1 MATIGWFEGVVVAT
15 SGVLAL
21 GLAQSA
27 QAVETANVL
36 PEQQVSASA
45 APQIRSELA
54 ASVQVIEQ
62 EELQT
67 QLSAGRSLAEAIGQ
81 LVPGIDLGGQ
91 SRSNFGQNLRG
102 RTMLVMVDGV
112 SLNSSRGTARQLDA
126 IDPFNISRIE
136 VLSGASALYG
146 GGATGGVLNIVTRKA
161 ADAPTRFSSELGVT
175 SGFQDG
181 RDHQYRLAQ
190 SIAGGND
197 RVQGRLGIAVQQNG
211 SFYDGNGKE
220 VRTDIAQTDSQNTRS
235 LDLLGNLQINID
247 AQQTLALG
255 AQYYRNK
262 FDGSRYL
269 YGGPNLAGIMGGK
282 PELLEQRGGF
292 ASDVMPATERGMLNA
307 DYHAS
312 NVLGGQ
318 NLYLQGFWRKE
329 QMDFAPF
336 PSAVVTASHQNT
348 DMFGFKSALAKS
360 WGDVSLRYGVDW
372 DRETFDGNATV
383 FDTSQALASGG
394 LVNRSVGSRGR
405 YPGYSVNT
413 TALFAQADWKLS
425 PALSLSGGL
434 RYQRMGLDVD
444 DFVGFN
450 QQVYMLLG
458 RGTSAD
464 AIRGGKKNYNVSLF
478 NLGAK
483 YAISDAQSTWLSYS
497 EGFELPDPAKYY
509 GQGNYVLNGSHWA
522 LQSGIDPSSSP
533 LKGIK
538 TRQVELGW
546 RGKSGP
552 VKVQT
557 ALFYA
562 WSDQTMQVNNANNNV
577 VIDVLDDKRRNYGL
591 EGSLDYAFASQWN
604 AGGNWLWIRS
614 ETKGKGGGWDKQSIM
629 TASPSKLS
637 AYLQW
642 SPDPLTLR
650 LQATQQLK
658 LDDDAG
664 KSIKGFTLLDFM
676 GSTKLPV
683 GTLRFG
689 IQNLLDKQY
698 LTTWSQRAMAL
709 YGVGAVSPQT
719 FAFYGRGRTFTLN
732 YSVDY

>member
-1 MATIGWFEGVVVAT
+1 MARIGWLEGVVVAT
-15 SGVLAL
+15 SGVLTWGA
-21 GLAQSA
+21 A
-27 QAVETANVL
+27 QAAETDNVL
-36 PEQQVSASA
+36 PEQEVSASA

-54 ASVQVIEQ
+54 ASVQVIEHA
-62 EELQT
+62 ELQT

-136 VLSGASALYG
+136 VLAGASALYG

-161 ADAPTRFSSELGVT
+161 SDSPTRFSSELGVT
-175 SGFQDG
+175 SGLQDG

-235 LDLLGNLQINID
+235 VDLMGNLQLNID
-247 AQQTLALG
+247 SHQTLALG

-292 ASDVMPATERGMLNA
+292 SSDVMPGTERGMFNA
-307 DYHAS
+307 DYHARD
-312 NVLGGQ
+312 VLGGQ

-336 PSAVVTASHQNT
+336 PSSVVTATHQNT
-348 DMFGFKSALAKS
+348 DVFGFKSALAKS

-372 DRETFDGNATV
+372 DREKFDGTATV
-383 FDTSQALASGG
+383 FDTRQSLASGG
-394 LVNRSVGSRGR
+394 MVNRSIGSTGR
-405 YPGYSVNT
+405 YPGYSIDT

-425 PALSLSGGL
+425 KALSLSGGL
-434 RYQRMGLDVD
+434 RYQHMGLDVD

-450 QQVYMLLG
+450 QQVSMLIG
-458 RGTSAD
+458 RGNSAD
-464 AIRGGKKNYNVSLF
+464 AIKGGSNSYNVSLF

-483 YAISDAQSTWLSYS
+483 YAISDAHSSWLSYS

-509 GQGNYVLNGSHWA
+509 GQGNYVLNGSHWSLA
-522 LQSGIDPSSSP
+522 SGIDPKGSP

-546 RGKSGP
+546 RSHGGP
-552 VKVQT
+552 LALQS

-562 WSDQTMQVNNANNNV
+562 WSDQTLQINNANNNV
-577 VIDVLDDKRRNYGL
+577 VINVLDEKRRNYGI
-591 EGSLDYAFASQWN
+591 EGSLDYALASQWN
-604 AGGNWLWIRS
+604 VGGNWLWIRS
-614 ETKGKGGGWDKQSIM
+614 ETKARSGGWDRQSIM
-629 TASPSKLS
+629 TASPSKLG
-637 AYLQW
+637 AYVQW
-642 SPDPLTLR
+642 SPAPLKLR
-650 LQATQQLK
+650 LQATQQFKLK
-658 LDDDAG
+658 DDSG
-664 KSIKGFTLLDFM
+664 KSIKGFALLDLM

-683 GTLRFG
+683 GTLHFG

-709 YGVGAVSPQT
+709 YGVGAVSPQA
-719 FAFYGRGRTFTLN
+719 FAFQGRGRTFTLS
-732 YSVDY
+732 YAVDY